1 MERRLKKRREFLR
14 VAQEGVYSSAATL
27 VVQLMLADSDSP
39 SDKIGVGF
47 TASRRVG
54 GAVRRNRAKRRLR
67 EAVRR
72 LIPLLNL
79 PVCDVVV
86 IAKSAAVDAPFD
98 YLLRDLKYAITR
110 CLREVSSL

>member
-14 VAQEGVYSSAATL
+14 VAQEGIYGSAATL
-27 VVQLMLADSDSP
+27 VVQLMLADSDSSP
-39 SDKIGVGF
+39 ASIGVGF

-72 LIPLLNL
+72 LIPLLDL
-79 PVCDVVV
+79 PMCDIVV
-86 IAKSAAVDAPFD
+86 IAKSATVDAPFD
-98 YLLRDLKYAITR
+98 YLLRDLKYAITK
-110 CLREVSSL
+110 CLKEISSL